1 MAGAEK
7 NVPVFCDIACQL
19 GEGPSYD
26 PATDTLFWFDI
37 LGKKLLERKCSGGAT
52 IVHDLPEMASA
63 IAIID
68 GDRQLVVTETGL
80 YVRDRKTG
88 KLTLH
93 TALEADNPVTRS
105 NDSRAHPSGA
115 FWIGTMAR
123 DAAAGAGAIYWFRKG
138 ELRRIVTDVTV
149 PNAICFSP
157 DGSTAYFTGTVENV
171 LFRVDCDPATGLPLG
186 EPKVFVDCRGRPGVL
201 DGAVVDAEGVVWNAR
216 WGAGSL
222 DAYAPDG
229 TMVRSL
235 AIPARQSSCPAFVG
249 PDGGKIV
256 VTSAW
261 ADMDEAARAA
271 DPQAGRTFVLDL
283 SVKGRF
289 EPPVLL

>member
-1 MAGAEK
+1 MAGAES
-7 NVPVFCDIACQL
+7 VSVFCDIACQL

-37 LGKKLLERKCSGGAT
+37 LGRKLLEKKCAGGAT

-63 IAIID
+63 IAAID
-68 GDRQLVVTETGL
+68 GDRQLVVTESGL
-80 YVRDRKTG
+80 YVRDRKSG

-93 TALEADNPVTRS
+93 TALEADNPATRS
-105 NDSRAHPSGA
+105 NDSRTHPSGA

-123 DAAAGAGAIYWFRKG
+123 DAEPGAGAIYWFRKG

-157 DGSTAYFTGTVENV
+157 DGRTAYFTGTVENV
-171 LFRVDCDPATGLPLG
+171 LFRVDCDPATGLPQG
-186 EPKVFVDCRGRPGVL
+186 EPKIFVDCRGRPGVL

-216 WGAGSL
+216 WGGGSL

-229 TMVRSL
+229 TLVRSV
-235 AIPARQSSCPAFVG
+235 AIPAGQCSCPAFVG
-249 PDGGKIV
+249 PGAGKIV

-261 ADMDEAARAA
+261 ADLDEAMRAA
-271 DPQAGRTFVLDL
+271 DPQAGRTFLLDL